1 MPATGTVRG
10 PSPDH
15 QTSSA
20 TLPVFAACCA
30 ALAATP
36 RRLLRPRR
44 PDQRLLANLQD
55 VGPPRVRAVVRLT
68 ALPQARMS
76 APAAVVAEGA
86 RRPWRLAM
94 GMTTFLLEHPS
105 ARILVDPSMC
115 TDVHQRVL
123 PQLPAPLR
131 LFVAPDRP
139 VTGLADALARI
150 GRDVADIDFVLPTH
164 LHWDHV
170 SGLLE
175 LPQQVAVRTQQVE
188 RDFALDAG
196 GPPLGVARAPLRG
209 RPFDTYDLDGPPVLT
224 FERSH
229 DLFADGSVVL
239 VDLAGHTPGSV
250 GVLLNLDGDRRVLLA
265 GDAVWHRLQVR
276 LLREKAPFPGQ
287 LVDDDRDAA
296 FAGVHRLHAL
306 PSTIEIIASHDR
318 DAAMPW
324 SSAP

>member
-1 MPATGTVRG
+1 
-10 PSPDH
+10 
-15 QTSSA
+15 
-20 TLPVFAACCA
+20 
-30 ALAATP
+30 
-36 RRLLRPRR
+36 
-44 PDQRLLANLQD
+44 
-55 VGPPRVRAVVRLT
+55 
-68 ALPQARMS
+68 MS
-76 APAAVVAEGA
+76 APAVVVAEGA
-86 RRPWRLAM
+86 RRPWRVAL
-94 GMTTFLLEHPS
+94 GMATFLVEHPS
-105 ARILVDPSMC
+105 ARILVDPLMC
-115 TDVHQRVL
+115 SDVHHRVL
-123 PQLPAPLR
+123 PQLPTPFR

-139 VTGLADALARI
+139 VTGLADALQRI
-150 GRDVADIDFVLPTH
+150 GRDVDDVDFVLPTH
-164 LHWDHV
+164 LRWDHV

-175 LPQQVAVRTQQVE
+175 LPQHLAVRAQPAE
-188 RDFALDAG
+188 RDFALNGG
-196 GPPLGVARAPLRG
+196 GPPLGSARGPLRG
-209 RPFDTYDLDGPPVLT
+209 RRFDTYDLDGPPVLT

-239 VDLAGHTPGSV
+239 VDLADRTPGSV

-318 DAAMPW
+318 DAAVPW

>member
-1 MPATGTVRG
+1 MQRCPSSGPA
-10 PSPDH
+10 
-15 QTSSA
+15 
-20 TLPVFAACCA
+20 
-30 ALAATP
+30 
-36 RRLLRPRR
+36 
-44 PDQRLLANLQD
+44 
-55 VGPPRVRAVVRLT
+55 
-68 ALPQARMS
+68 
-76 APAAVVAEGA
+76 
-86 RRPWRLAM
+86 
-94 GMTTFLLEHPS
+94 
-105 ARILVDPSMC
+105 
-115 TDVHQRVL
+115 
-123 PQLPAPLR
+123 QLPTPLR

-139 VTGLADALARI
+139 VTGLADALQRI
-150 GRDVADIDFVLPTH
+150 GRDVDDVDFVLPTH

-170 SGLLE
+170 SRLLE
-175 LPQQVAVRTQQVE
+175 LPPKVAVQTRPVE
-188 RDFALDAG
+188 RDFALNAG

-209 RPFDTYDLDGPPVLT
+209 RRFDTYDLDGPPVLT

-306 PSTIEIIASHDR
+306 PPTIELIPSHDR
-318 DAAMPW
+318 AAAIPW